1 MRTLKRGSQG
11 ADVVKLQNA
20 LYEHGYK
27 VSKDGVFGPGT
38 EKIVKQFQES
48 EKLTADG
55 IVGKGTW
62 SALASAAPV
71 EPEPVSM
78 EQIAAFLLPY
88 QMKQEYKLS
97 GAQCPSNPKGMS
109 LKRIGDDYNNCVL
122 FTAWLLSWAFKEVQ
136 FDYGQWKTWMNS
148 GGVDT
153 RQVPGYG
160 PRVAMDWGISRKSPE
175 GKGPWLVQTFT
186 KRGGHSYI
194 VLDHDPKSGKILT
207 LESNAWCNGAG
218 WNQIGPLREVF
229 NPGPDWADK
238 VTQTWD
244 NRVFGPNVAVHMV
257 EIKIDGVKDWLTKG
271 TK

>member
-109 LKRIGDDYNNCVL
+109 L
-122 FTAWLLSWAFKEVQ
+122 LSL
-136 FDYGQWKTWMNS
+136 
-148 GGVDT
+148 
-153 RQVPGYG
+153 
-160 PRVAMDWGISRKSPE
+160 I
-175 GKGPWLVQTFT
+175 
-186 KRGGHSYI
+186 HI
-194 VLDHDPKSGKILT
+194 
-207 LESNAWCNGAG
+207 
-218 WNQIGPLREVF
+218 
-229 NPGPDWADK
+229 
-238 VTQTWD
+238 
-244 NRVFGPNVAVHMV
+244 
-257 EIKIDGVKDWLTKG
+257 
-271 TK
+271 